1 LADVCFVFLTCADQQ
16 QQQQHQAADPIS
28 LPTFYAHSNS
38 YSSESSSVNP
48 TQPQQSLNLPFN
60 VVNLRY
66 DLTPIGNIS
75 VVATET
81 GLTPPTSIPVLM
93 REMQQSQQ
101 QQQQQQQQTMAATIS
116 GASGNAGIC
125 TVFEYFCCTLILS
138 YMTFLFYRW
147 KS

>member
-1 LADVCFVFLTCADQQ
+1 MYNFSNRSFSNQSAGFSADHQQ
-16 QQQQHQAADPIS
+16 QQQQAADPIS
-28 LPTFYAHSNS
+28 LPTFYALGNNYNS
-38 YSSESSSVNP
+38 ETLLTSS
-48 TQPQQSLNLPFN
+48 QLPFN

-101 QQQQQQQQTMAATIS
+101 QQQQQQQLQHVHVGNS
-116 GASGNAGIC
+116 GTSGSTGMNSLC
-125 TVFEYFCCTLILS
+125 IL
-138 YMTFLFYRW
+138 YQ
-147 KS
+147 